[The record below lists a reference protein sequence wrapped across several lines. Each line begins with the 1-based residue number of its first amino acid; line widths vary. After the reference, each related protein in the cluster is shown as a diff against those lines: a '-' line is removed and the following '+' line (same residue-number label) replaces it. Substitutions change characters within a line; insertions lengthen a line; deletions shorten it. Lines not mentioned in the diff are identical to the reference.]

1 MRFKKRNH
9 LQQDIKMEGEVASA
23 DVEANASYLEDLA
36 KIMGMVTLNNRF
48 SMWTKQL
55 SIGRRCPSLFI
66 ARQENAWL

>member
-48 SMWTKQL
+48 SM
-55 SIGRRCPSLFI
+55 
-66 ARQENAWL
+66 